1 MIIAKQ
7 STARTVIVGP
17 ALDADG
23 AAVTDLVVGDFK
35 ISKNGGAPAALN
47 GSATL
52 THLATGHYSLALT
65 ASDMDTVGQAE
76 VILDD
81 GTNACAPKEI
91 TVVEEAIYD
100 ALFASGATGKL
111 PATLAAADVSGDLP
125 VDVVK
130 WMGTT
135 PAAYSTTRG
144 TAGTALPDAAADAPG
159 GLPISDAGGLD
170 LDGLLD
176 TNVGSRMASY
186 THPTGF
192 LEATFPE
199 TVASPTNITAGT
211 ITTVTNLTN
220 LPSIPAGWLTA
231 AGIADGAFT
240 AAKFASGA
248 FDAVWSAS
256 SRTLTSFGSLVAD
269 IWAAL
274 VSGLTTTGS
283 IGKLIVDNLDEK
295 VSSRL
300 ADTDYAAPPTEE
312 AIASQVRTELA
323 TELGRIDQS
332 LTTTEANIRG
342 DAGDTLKSLAA
353 QVGNVGEV
361 TDKLDEMIETDSN
374 GDFLFTALALSNAP
388 TGGGGGGDAT
398 EANQLTII
406 AHLEDIKGATF
417 DISTDSLEA
426 IRNRGDSAWITAT
439 GFATPTNITNAVS
452 AIESHGDANWATA
465 TGFATASDVTDAV
478 DELKSYGDLNW
489 VTATGFATA
498 DALQEAKEAI
508 DAIPTSK
515 EGYKLAAD
523 GLALVVPTDPGTDE
537 PVFGTS
543 SIVTWIGFFGAVSLN
558 KATVNSDTGKATIR
572 NSSDTADLVSYSI
585 SDDGTEFVM
594 GPAE

>member
-1 MIIAKQ
+1 LLRNVSGQKYRVYAWDATTGLPKTGDAANITAYLTKDDGTPAAIADTNPTEVSSTNEPGYYDFDLTQ
-7 STARTVIVGP
+7 SESNAAKLSLSPKSSTSNVVVVACPPVVYTRPQYFSVLGVTSAGKAPATVAAGDIATDAIDAASLKADAVGKIQSGLSTFDHTTDKVTV
-17 ALDADG
+17 ATNEDKSGYGLADG
-23 AAVTDLVVGDFK
+23 A
-35 ISKNGGAPAALN
+35 
-47 GSATL
+47 
-52 THLATGHYSLALT
+52 
-65 ASDMDTVGQAE
+65 
-76 VILDD
+76 
-81 GTNACAPKEI
+81 I
-91 TVVEEAIYD
+91 TSGK
-100 ALFASGATGKL
+100 FGSGAIT
-111 PATLAAADVSGDLP
+111 
-125 VDVVK
+125 
-130 WMGTT
+130 
-135 PAAYSTTRG
+135 STT
-144 TAGTALPDAAADAPG
+144 
-159 GLPISDAGGLD
+159 
-170 LDGLLD
+170 
-176 TNVGSRMASY
+176 
-186 THPTGF
+186 F
-192 LEATFPE
+192 
-199 TVASPTNITAGT
+199 
-211 ITTVTNLTN
+211 
-220 LPSIPAGWLTA
+220 A
-231 AGIADGAFT
+231 AGAL
-240 AAKFASGA
+240 
-248 FDAVWSAS
+248 DAVWSAS

-374 GDFLFTALALSNAP
+374 GDFLFTELALSNAP
-388 TGGGGGGDAT
+388 TGSGGGGDAT

-406 AHLEDIKGATF
+406 AHLEAIKGATF
-417 DISTDSLEA
+417 DGDTDSLEA
-426 IRNRGDSAWITAT
+426 IRDRGDSAWITAT

-452 AIESHGDANWATA
+452 AIESYGDANWATA
-465 TGFATASDVTDAV
+465 TGFATASDVTNAV
-478 DELKSYGDLNW
+478 DELKGYGDTKW

-498 DALQEAKEAI
+498 DALQEAKAAI